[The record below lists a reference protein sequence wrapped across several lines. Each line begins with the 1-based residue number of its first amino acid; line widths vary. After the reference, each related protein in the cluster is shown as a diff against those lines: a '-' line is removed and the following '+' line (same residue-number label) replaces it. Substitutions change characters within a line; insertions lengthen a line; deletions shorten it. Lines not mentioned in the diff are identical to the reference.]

1 MLKKYLE
8 IGKIINKRGISGE
21 LKVMPMCDSP
31 DSVSEIKKLYISPDG
46 KDERDVISVKPYRD
60 FLYIKLRGVDSAES
74 ADMLRGK
81 ILYAY
86 RDDIKH
92 DKGRVFIADLLG
104 LEVKDADTGKVYG
117 KLKEV
122 FGSGSSDIYRITD
135 GEKEYL
141 CPAIPGILISAVPG
155 KEILVRPIPGIF
167 DDAEEIR
174 P

>member
-31 DSVSEIKKLYISPDG
+31 ESVSGIKQLFTSPDG
-46 KDERDVISVKPYRD
+46 KEPHSVSSVKPYKG
-60 FLYIKLRGVDSAES
+60 FLYIKLCGTDSAES

-81 ILYAY
+81 ILYAD
-86 RDDIKH
+86 RNDIKH
-92 DKGRVFIADLLG
+92 EKGRVFIADLLG

-122 FGSGSSDIYRITD
+122 FAGGSSDIYRIYD
-135 GEKEYL
+135 GQKEYL
-141 CPAIPGILISAVPG
+141 CPAVPGILVSAVPG

-167 DDAEEIR
+167 DDAEEIK